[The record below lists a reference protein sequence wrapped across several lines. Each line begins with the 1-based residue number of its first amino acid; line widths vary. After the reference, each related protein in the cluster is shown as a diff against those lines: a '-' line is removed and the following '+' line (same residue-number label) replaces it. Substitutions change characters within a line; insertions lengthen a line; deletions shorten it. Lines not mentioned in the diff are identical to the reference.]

1 MTKVWIRKR
10 TFQVHHSFPRT
21 WSSSMIGIL
30 DLLWERSLGE
40 STHMQKHCSA
50 KGLEGHP
57 AGPRDL
63 IAQVMGNNGR
73 IPD

>member
-1 MTKVWIRKR
+1 
-10 TFQVHHSFPRT
+10 
-21 WSSSMIGIL
+21 MIGIL

-50 KGLEGHP
+50 KGLEGHS
-57 AGPRDL
+57 AEPRDL

>member
-1 MTKVWIRKR
+1 
-10 TFQVHHSFPRT
+10 
-21 WSSSMIGIL
+21 MIGIL

-40 STHMQKHCSA
+40 RTHRQKQCSA
-50 KGLEGHP
+50 KGLKGHP
-57 AGPRDL
+57 AEPIDL

>member
-1 MTKVWIRKR
+1 
-10 TFQVHHSFPRT
+10 
-21 WSSSMIGIL
+21 
-30 DLLWERSLGE
+30 
-40 STHMQKHCSA
+40 MQKHCSA